1 MKRLSWVWLPL
12 LGTSF
17 LALLGS
23 EAIAQPNASNNQ
35 APAATQGST
44 LASAP
49 LPAVAASALPS
60 NGTAAAPAAV
70 PEPGSCRL
78 GEHAGINEDDARTAA
93 SIVCRELPDE
103 ARSSSLSYRVDLDK
117 LGTATFITLT
127 SESKGQ
133 SSDSRRTKL
142 AAIEDVPTAAPH
154 LVDALIHQKT
164 MSQTEIVGN
173 LTSADAAAPVR
184 RAGKFQVGLGV
195 LGAFAPGTTA
205 VSAGAQLAVRYD
217 TPRLVV
223 TSQFRFAVGGG
234 GDKKFN
240 MVQFGVGPRYM
251 LSPSDTSLFVGGG
264 MAAQYLS
271 KITDVS
277 PADSAG
283 SYPSSDHKF
292 AGNGGAGVYGE
303 VGVEMMRLHKN
314 RLEVALRTDL
324 PLFSVGGD
332 YLVPISLTTSFI
344 FD

>member
-17 LALLGS
+17 LALQS
-23 EAIAQPNASNNQ
+23 SDASAQPNASTNGT
-35 APAATQGST
+35 PATTKGST
-44 LASAP
+44 VESASQ
-49 LPAVAASALPS
+49 PAVAAPATQS
-60 NGTAAAPAAV
+60 NGPALAPAAV
-70 PEPGSCRL
+70 PAPGSCRL
-78 GEHAGINEDDARTAA
+78 GEYAGINADDARTAA
-93 SIVCRELPDE
+93 SIVCRELPAE
-103 ARSSSLSYRVDLDK
+103 ALSSSLSYRVDLDK
-117 LGTATFITLT
+117 LGTATFVTLT
-127 SESKGQ
+127 SESMGQ

-142 AAIEDVPTAAPH
+142 AAIEDVPTVAPH

-164 MSQTEIVGN
+164 MSQTERVGS

-184 RAGKFQVGLGV
+184 RAGQFQVGLGV

-217 TPRLVV
+217 TPRVVV
-223 TSQFRFAVGGG
+223 TSQLRFAVGGG

-240 MVQFGVGPRYM
+240 MIQFGVGPRYM
-251 LSPSDTSLFVGGG
+251 LSLSDTSLFVGGG
-264 MAAQYLS
+264 MAAQYLA

-277 PADSAG
+277 ATDSAG

-292 AGNGGAGVYGE
+292 AGNGGAGLYGE
-303 VGVEMMRLHKN
+303 VGIEVMRLHKN
-314 RLEVALRTDL
+314 RLEAALRADF
-324 PLFSVGGD
+324 PLFYVGGD